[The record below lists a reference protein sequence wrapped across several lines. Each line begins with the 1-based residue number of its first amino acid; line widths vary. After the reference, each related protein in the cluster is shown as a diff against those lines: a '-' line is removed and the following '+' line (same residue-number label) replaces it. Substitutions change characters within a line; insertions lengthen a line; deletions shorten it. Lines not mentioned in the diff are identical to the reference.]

1 MNLFKVT
8 YLYNWH
14 KWDLNTDY
22 SFHASC
28 SVTIL
33 FMVKNLFSLLYSRQ
47 TSILSAATVIMATM
61 MLSKILGLVR
71 DRLLAHVFLPEKI
84 DIFWAAFRL
93 PDLIFQII
101 ILGALSIAFIPVF
114 TEHLEN
120 KGKED
125 AFEMARAV
133 LNVFLGIFIFI
144 TILIYIF
151 AQPIIG
157 SFVAPGFTQDKQ
169 LQVVELTRI
178 ILFGQVILVLGS
190 FFIGISQS
198 FQRFIIP
205 SLSPV
210 FYNLG
215 IILGIVFLSKYFGI
229 MGAGY
234 GVVIGAFLHA
244 AIQFP
249 LVWSMGFRFKFPPKF
264 FNLGVKEIMQLMSV
278 RTIGL
283 AAEQI
288 NETVGVNLASWI
300 SGGVTY
306 LTYAQHLQVVPIGL
320 FGATLA
326 QAALPVLSSERARG
340 KIEEFKITI
349 LTTLHQILFLTLPA
363 TAILI
368 VIRIPVVRLIFG
380 AAQFNW
386 EATVLTG
393 ATLAFLSVGLAAQAV
408 SLLLVRGF
416 YALKDT
422 KTPVTVS
429 IVVVILNIILS
440 VYFISVLKLGVWSIG
455 LAGSVAAIFSAA
467 LLFWTLHF
475 KVGKFNIDM
484 VAVPLLKMIMATI
497 IMGVCLYIPIKLL
510 DQVIFDTT
518 RTVNLLA
525 LTGLSSVFALTI
537 YVMLVRFLKVREL
550 ETYVELLK
558 RIGRFQSK
566 LKSKEILPE
575 SV

>member
-1 MNLFKVT
+1 
-8 YLYNWH
+8 
-14 KWDLNTDY
+14 
-22 SFHASC
+22 
-28 SVTIL
+28 
-33 FMVKNLFSLLYSRQ
+33 MVKNLFSLLYSRQ
-47 TSILSAATVIMATM
+47 TSILSAASIIMTTM
-61 MLSKILGLVR
+61 VLSKVLGLIR

-101 ILGALSIAFIPVF
+101 ILGALSVAFIPVF

-125 AFEMARAV
+125 AFEMARAI
-133 LNVFLGIFIFI
+133 LNVSLVIFIFT
-144 TILIYIF
+144 TILIYFF
-151 AQPIIG
+151 AQPIIAN
-157 SFVAPGFTQDKQ
+157 FIAPGFTASRQI
-169 LQVVELTRI
+169 QVVQLTRV

-205 SLSPV
+205 SLAPV
-210 FYNLG
+210 FYNFG
-215 IILGIVFLSKYFGI
+215 IILGIIFLSKQMGI
-229 MGAGY
+229 MGAAY

-244 AIQFP
+244 AVQIP
-249 LVWSMGFRFKFPPKF
+249 LVWSMGFRFKFPLKF
-264 FNLGVKEIMQLMSV
+264 FNPGVKEIMRLMSV

-283 AAEQI
+283 SAEQI
-288 NETVGVNLASWI
+288 NETVGLALASVA
-300 SGGVTY
+300 SVGSVTY
-306 LTYAQHLQVVPIGL
+306 LTFAQHLQVVPIGL

-340 KIEEFKITI
+340 RIEEFKITI

-368 VIRIPVVRLIFG
+368 VIRIPVVRLVFG
-380 AAQFNW
+380 ASQFNW

-393 ATLAFLSVGLAAQAV
+393 ATLAFLSIGLSAQAI

-422 KTPVTVS
+422 KTPVIVS
-429 IVVVILNIILS
+429 LIVVTVNIILS
-440 VYFISVLKLGVWSIG
+440 LYAIIILKFDVWSIG
-455 LAGSVAAIFSAA
+455 FANSVSAVLSAI
-467 LLFWTLHF
+467 LLFGTLHF
-475 KVGKFNIDM
+475 KVGKFNLKM
-484 VAVPLLKMIMATI
+484 VLIPLLKMLMATI
-497 IMGVCLYIPIKLL
+497 VMGVSLYIPVKLL
-510 DQVIFDTT
+510 DAVIFDTT

-525 LTGLSSVFALTI
+525 LTGISSLFALSI
-537 YVMLVRFLKVREL
+537 YVILVRFLKVREL
-550 ETYVELLK
+550 DTYVELIK
-558 RIGRFQSK
+558 RFGRLQSK

-575 SV
+575 TV